1 MADLRILTVDDNPT
15 MRRIILNTLRRVGY
29 SDIIEAS
36 NGKDAMAKLQVEK
49 IDFVITDWDMP
60 EMDGIELVSNIRK
73 SDEFKSLPVIM
84 ISTRSVK
91 EDIIEALKTGVNSY
105 IVKPFT
111 PDTLKEKIDQII
123 RN

>member
-36 NGKDAMAKLQVEK
+36 NGKDTMAKLQVEK

-111 PDTLKEKIDQII
+111 PDTLKEKINQII
-123 RN
+123 SN

>member
-123 RN
+123 SN

>member
-1 MADLRILTVDDNPT
+1 VADLRILTVDDNPT

-111 PDTLKEKIDQII
+111 PDTLKEKINQII
-123 RN
+123 SN

>member
-1 MADLRILTVDDNPT
+1 MTNLRILTVDDNPT

-60 EMDGIELVSNIRK
+60 EMDGLELVSNIRK
-73 SDEFKSLPVIM
+73 SDQFKSLPVIM

-111 PDTLKEKIDQII
+111 PDTLKEKIDMITG
-123 RN
+123 N

>member
-1 MADLRILTVDDNPT
+1 MRILTVDDNPT
-15 MRRIILNTLRRVGY
+15 MRRIILNTLKRVGY

-36 NGKDAMAKLQVEK
+36 NGKDALAKLQVEK

-123 RN
+123 NN

>member
-15 MRRIILNTLRRVGY
+15 MRRIILNTLKRVGY

-36 NGKDAMAKLQVEK
+36 NGKDALAKLQVEK

-123 RN
+123 NN

>member
-111 PDTLKEKIDQII
+111 PDTLKEKINQII
-123 RN
+123 SN

>member
-1 MADLRILTVDDNPT
+1 VADLRILTVDDNPT

-36 NGKDAMAKLQVEK
+36 NGKDTMAKLQVEK

-111 PDTLKEKIDQII
+111 PDTLKEKINQII
-123 RN
+123 SN

>member
-1 MADLRILTVDDNPT
+1 VADLRILTVDDNPT

>member
-1 MADLRILTVDDNPT
+1 VADLRILTVDDNPT

-123 RN
+123 SN